1 MGTHPIFESDF
12 DCLTAMS
19 LTLSIIDAKSKRP
32 LTQVE
37 RLNPATS
44 TVGDVKDKIAA
55 QFSVYYKDRQAL
67 KNEPKGKMLSDD
79 TTLAS
84 LGLSGEGELFFKDL
98 GPQIGWGTVFL
109 AEYAGPLLVYLAFY
123 LFPNV
128 FYAAQPSQ
136 KRAPVV
142 DLACACHSAHYIKR
156 ILETLFVHRFSHAT
170 MPIMNLFKNCS
181 YYWGF
186 AAYMSYYI
194 NHPLYTPPVS
204 PAQVNYALIA
214 FVMCEF
220 GNFSIHLLQMN
231 LRPAGS
237 KVRKI
242 PFPNGNPFT
251 LMFNL
256 VSCPNYTYEI
266 GAWASFGI
274 MTQCAPVLIFMA
286 CGAAQMTVWALG
298 KHRNY
303 RKEFKDYPHGRKAI
317 CPFII

>member
-109 AEYAGPLLVYLAFY
+109 AEYAGPLLIYFQMCFTPL
-123 LFPNV
+123 N
-128 FYAAQPSQ
+128 QPKNEHQLSIWHV
-136 KRAPVV
+136 RVIP
-142 DLACACHSAHYIKR
+142 
-156 ILETLFVHRFSHAT
+156 
-170 MPIMNLFKNCS
+170 PIMSSEFSRRSLF
-181 YYWGF
+181 
-186 AAYMSYYI
+186 
-194 NHPLYTPPVS
+194 T
-204 PAQVNYALIA
+204 
-214 FVMCEF
+214 
-220 GNFSIHLLQMN
+220 
-231 LRPAGS
+231 
-237 KVRKI
+237 
-242 PFPNGNPFT
+242 
-251 LMFNL
+251 
-256 VSCPNYTYEI
+256 
-266 GAWASFGI
+266 ASR
-274 MTQCAPVLIFMA
+274 MRQCRL
-286 CGAAQMTVWALG
+286 
-298 KHRNY
+298 
-303 RKEFKDYPHGRKAI
+303 
-317 CPFII
+317 